1 MVLMALHSCNVFDFH
16 AKVIK
21 GRSVLSTTFREV
33 AYTFLKKKGS
43 EEYDMVQYFSFFL

>member
-1 MVLMALHSCNVFDFH
+1 MGLHSCNVLDFH
-16 AKVIK
+16 AKVVK

-43 EEYDMVQYFSFFL
+43 KEYDMVQYFSFFL